1 MGSSRAKCQS
11 LNPQKMGAVL
21 LAAIVLYGGQ
31 EVPTWCSRS
40 KPPMLIA
47 DGSSTRGTLPTP
59 FTDTAGVHRTQ
70 PGARAHRRTRAR
82 RQTRHPSR
90 QFSFIRSCL
99 LSDSRLVSLRC
110 EYHSASMR
118 YQLGR
123 LGVHRRRAYELSGH
137 RVRLQNLRVDR
148 LHPYSHRWV
157 HHVYSGFWTP
167 GILIRISL
175 HSRRG
180 LGVSGL
186 NQ

>member
-1 MGSSRAKCQS
+1 MVAK
-11 LNPQKMGAVL
+11 KFL
-21 LAAIVLYGGQ
+21 LGV
-31 EVPTWCSRS
+31 VDPS
-40 KPPMLIA
+40 PPMLIA
-47 DGSSTRGTLPTP
+47 GGSSTRGTLPTP
-59 FTDTAGVHRTQ
+59 FTGTAGVHRTQ

-82 RQTRHPSR
+82 RQTRRPSR
-90 QFSFIRSCL
+90 QFSFIRCSRHCL
-99 LSDSRLVSLRC
+99 LSDSRLVSLHC
-110 EYHSASMR
+110 KYHSASMR

-123 LGVHRRRAYELSGH
+123 PGVHKRQGYELSGH

-157 HHVYSGFWTP
+157 HQVYSGFWTP